1 MQIQLSYPTIRPRRL
16 RANRIIRDAV
26 AETSL
31 DPGDFIMPIF
41 VKEGAERE
49 RITSMPGYFRWP
61 VDRSLVDHVEEALS
75 LGVNK
80 FILFGVLPDEL
91 KDPEGKAS
99 YDPQGVVPRAIRL
112 LKETFGDK
120 VLLFADVCLCEYT
133 DHGHCGVVARDE
145 KGWQVDN
152 DKTISIYAKEAVV
165 YAEAGVD
172 FVAPSGMMD
181 GQVKAIRQA
190 LDAAGYEDVGIM
202 AYSAKYASAF
212 YGPFRVA
219 ASSAPKFGDR
229 RTYQMDPRNA
239 KEAIK
244 EVMLDLEEGADIVM
258 VKPALAYL
266 DVIRLIKET
275 FPWAP
280 LAAYSV
286 SGEYSM
292 IKAAAS
298 AGYLDER
305 LVALEV
311 LFGAKRAGADLI
323 ITYYAIDAARW
334 LKEGVPF

>member
-1 MQIQLSYPTIRPRRL
+1 MQISLAYPTVRPRRL
-16 RANRIIRDAV
+16 RANKLVRDAV
-26 AETSL
+26 AETELS
-31 DPGDFIMPIF
+31 PADFIMPIF
-41 VKEGAERE
+41 VKKGPKEPIEA
-49 RITSMPGYFRWP
+49 MPGYYRWP
-61 VDRSLVDHVEEALS
+61 VGDELVKHVEEAVE

-80 FILFGVLPDEL
+80 FILFGVLPDEE

-99 YDPQGVVPRAIRL
+99 YDPHGVVPAAIRM
-112 LKETFGDK
+112 LKETFGDR

-133 DHGHCGVVARDE
+133 DHGHCGVITVDE
-145 KGWQVDN
+145 RGRWRVDN
-152 DKTISIYAKEAVV
+152 DKTIAIYAKEAVT
-165 YAEAGVD
+165 YADAGVD

-190 LDAAGYEDVGIM
+190 LDSAGYQEVGIM

-219 ASSAPKFGDR
+219 AASAPKFGDR

-239 KEAIK
+239 NEAVK

-266 DVIRLIKET
+266 DVIRLVKQS

-292 IKAAAS
+292 IKAAAK

-305 LVALEV
+305 IAALEV
-311 LFGAKRAGADLI
+311 LYAIKRAGADLI
-323 ITYYAIDAARW
+323 LTYYAVEAAKW
-334 LKEGVPF
+334 LKEGAPF

>member
-1 MQIQLSYPTIRPRRL
+1 MQVQIEYPVYRPRRL
-16 RANRIIRDAV
+16 RANKIVRDSV

-31 DPGDFIMPIF
+31 SPDDFIMPIF
-41 VKEGAERE
+41 VKEGAGRE
-49 RITSMPGYFRWP
+49 PIEAMPGYYRWP
-61 VDRSLVDHVEEALS
+61 VGDSLIRHVEEALG

-80 FILFGVLPDEL
+80 FILFGVLPDDL

-112 LKETFGDK
+112 LRETFGDK

-133 DHGHCGVVARDE
+133 DHGHCGIVVRNGR
-145 KGWQVDN
+145 GWRVDN
-152 DKTISIYAKEAVV
+152 DKTISIYSKEAVV
-165 YAEAGVD
+165 YADAGVD

-181 GQVKAIRQA
+181 GQVRAIRQA
-190 LDAAGYEDVGIM
+190 LDASGYQDVGIM

-212 YGPFRVA
+212 YGPFRA
-219 ASSAPKFGDR
+219 AAASAPKFGDR

-244 EVMLDLEEGADIVM
+244 EVAMDLEEGADIVM

-266 DVIRLIKET
+266 DVIRLVKES

-292 IKAAAS
+292 IKAAAK
-298 AGYLDER
+298 AGYIDER
-305 LVALEV
+305 IVALEV
-311 LFGAKRAGADLI
+311 LYGIKRAGADLV
-323 ITYYAIDAARW
+323 ITYYALDA
-334 LKEGVPF
+334 

>member
-1 MQIQLSYPTIRPRRL
+1 MQIQLSYPVTRPRRL
-16 RANRIIRDAV
+16 RANKIIRDAV

-31 DPGDFIMPIF
+31 SPDDFIMPIF
-41 VKEGAERE
+41 VKEGAGAEP
-49 RITSMPGYFRWP
+49 IGSMPGYFRWP
-61 VDRSLVDHVEEALS
+61 VDNSLIKHVEEALG
-75 LGVNK
+75 LGINK
-80 FILFGVLPDEL
+80 FILFGVLPEEL

-99 YDPQGVVPRAIRL
+99 YDPHGVVPRAIRL
-112 LKETFGDK
+112 IKETFGDK

-133 DHGHCGVVARDE
+133 DHGHCGVVVE
-145 KGWQVDN
+145 HGKGWKIDN
-152 DKTISIYAKEAVV
+152 DRTISIYAKESVV
-165 YAEAGVD
+165 YADAGVD

-181 GQVKAIRQA
+181 GQVRAIRQA

-212 YGPFRVA
+212 YGPFRTA

-239 KEAIK
+239 NEAIK

-266 DVIRLIKET
+266 DVIKLVKSA

-280 LAAYSV
+280 LAAYNV

-305 LVALEV
+305 LTALEV
-311 LFGAKRAGADLI
+311 LFGIKRAGADLI
-323 ITYYAIDAARW
+323 LTYFALDAARW
-334 LKEGVPF
+334 LKEGAPF